1 MEKRA
6 VLKNYGLLGAMLAA
20 MLTGGVTGWLWPAAA
35 GTVRPLGQIFIN
47 LMFCVVVPLVFSSI
61 AGAIAGMRSVRRAG
75 RIMGVTVLTFVVT
88 GILAAVLMFLL
99 MKAFPP
105 VLTPWQSLPTEA
117 VGDYAAP
124 GQLLVN
130 FFTAEDF
137 VGLLS
142 RRAMLPLIVFSV
154 LLGFAAN
161 LAGGPDG
168 PVARGLTAVTQVMMQ
183 LIRLLTYYAPVA
195 FFAIFAGLV
204 ADYGPKIAG
213 AYGRA
218 MAVYYP
224 LCFVYLFTVFPL
236 MARLGLTC
244 ALLTGSTRS
253 KERRETLAGLAGGTI
268 DLCIGTHALLTGDVQ
283 YGRLGLVVTDEQ
295 HRFGVNQ
302 RAALSQK
309 AEAPHMLVLSAT
321 PIPRTLA
328 LVIYGDLD
336 VSVIDQLPPGRQKV
350 DTFALGE
357 SYRPRVNAFLRKQV
371 QEGHQ
376 VFIVCP
382 LVGDGDTLPDERK
395 AVTAYAKK
403 LQEET
408 FPDLR
413 VSVLH
418 GKMKPKE
425 KEKVMETFA
434 AGESDILV
442 STTVVEVGVD
452 VPNATC
458 MVVENAERFGL
469 SQLHQLRG
477 RVGRGQAKSYCI
489 LLSEHPSEETR
500 RRLKVMTRTN
510 NGFEI
515 SQEDLHLRG
524 PGDFFGQ
531 RQHGLP
537 TLKIADLA
545 CDMQLLEEAQ
555 SAARALL
562 CRDEDLSRPEH
573 RPLLERVR
581 ELFHDTAD
589 SMN

>member
-35 GTVRPLGQIFIN
+35 GTLRPLGQIFIN

-124 GQLLVN
+124 DQLLVN

-204 ADYGPKIAG
+204 ADYGPRIAG

-224 LCFVYLFTVFPL
+224 LCFVYLFTAFPL
-236 MARLGLTC
+236 MARLGGGRGGVGIMLRHIARPALTSLGTC
-244 ALLTGSTRS
+244 SSVATIPANLEAAEDTGISRDVAEMVIPLGATMHMDGS
-253 KERRETLAGLAGGTI
+253 CFSCVLKVAFLFGVFGLPFEGAGLFAEVLAVAVFSSVAMSGIPGGGYIAEFILCSLFFPDRMAVAYPIAVTIGNLVDPPATMVNAAG
-268 DLCIGTHALLTGDVQ
+268 DYAASF
-283 YGRLGLVVTDEQ
+283 LVARITEGSGWLERTDGE
-295 HRFGVNQ
+295 
-302 RAALSQK
+302 RAA
-309 AEAPHMLVLSAT
+309 
-321 PIPRTLA
+321 
-328 LVIYGDLD
+328 
-336 VSVIDQLPPGRQKV
+336 
-350 DTFALGE
+350 
-357 SYRPRVNAFLRKQV
+357 
-371 QEGHQ
+371 
-376 VFIVCP
+376 
-382 LVGDGDTLPDERK
+382 
-395 AVTAYAKK
+395 
-403 LQEET
+403 
-408 FPDLR
+408 
-413 VSVLH
+413 
-418 GKMKPKE
+418 
-425 KEKVMETFA
+425 
-434 AGESDILV
+434 
-442 STTVVEVGVD
+442 
-452 VPNATC
+452 
-458 MVVENAERFGL
+458 
-469 SQLHQLRG
+469 
-477 RVGRGQAKSYCI
+477 
-489 LLSEHPSEETR
+489 
-500 RRLKVMTRTN
+500 
-510 NGFEI
+510 
-515 SQEDLHLRG
+515 
-524 PGDFFGQ
+524 
-531 RQHGLP
+531 
-537 TLKIADLA
+537 
-545 CDMQLLEEAQ
+545 
-555 SAARALL
+555 
-562 CRDEDLSRPEH
+562 
-573 RPLLERVR
+573 
-581 ELFHDTAD
+581 
-589 SMN
+589 

>member
-35 GTVRPLGQIFIN
+35 GTLRPLGQIFIN

-124 GQLLVN
+124 DQLLVN

-224 LCFVYLFTVFPL
+224 LCFMYLFTAFPL
-236 MARLGLTC
+236 MARLGGGRGGVGIMLRHIARPALTSLGTC
-244 ALLTGSTRS
+244 SSVATIPANLEAAEDTGISRDVAEMVIPLGATMHMDGS
-253 KERRETLAGLAGGTI
+253 CFSCVLKVAFLFGVFGLPFEGAGLFAEVLAVAVFSSVAMSGIPGGGYIAEFILCSLFFPDRMAVAYPIAVTI
-268 DLCIGTHALLTGDVQ
+268 GN
-283 YGRLGLVVTDEQ
+283 LVD
-295 HRFGVNQ
+295 
-302 RAALSQK
+302 
-309 AEAPHMLVLSAT
+309 PPAT
-321 PIPRTLA
+321 M
-328 LVIYGDLD
+328 
-336 VSVIDQLPPGRQKV
+336 
-350 DTFALGE
+350 
-357 SYRPRVNAFLRKQV
+357 VNAAGDYVASFLVARIT
-371 QEGHQ
+371 EGS
-376 VFIVCP
+376 
-382 LVGDGDTLPDERK
+382 GW
-395 AVTAYAKK
+395 
-403 LQEET
+403 
-408 FPDLR
+408 
-413 VSVLH
+413 
-418 GKMKPKE
+418 
-425 KEKVMETFA
+425 
-434 AGESDILV
+434 
-442 STTVVEVGVD
+442 
-452 VPNATC
+452 
-458 MVVENAERFGL
+458 
-469 SQLHQLRG
+469 
-477 RVGRGQAKSYCI
+477 
-489 LLSEHPSEETR
+489 
-500 RRLKVMTRTN
+500 
-510 NGFEI
+510 
-515 SQEDLHLRG
+515 
-524 PGDFFGQ
+524 
-531 RQHGLP
+531 
-537 TLKIADLA
+537 
-545 CDMQLLEEAQ
+545 
-555 SAARALL
+555 
-562 CRDEDLSRPEH
+562 
-573 RPLLERVR
+573 LERTDGER
-581 ELFHDTAD
+581 TA
-589 SMN
+589 

>member
-105 VLTPWQSLPTEA
+105 VLTPWQSLPTET

-124 GQLLVN
+124 DQLLVN

-204 ADYGPKIAG
+204 ADYGPKLAG

-224 LCFVYLFTVFPL
+224 LCFVYLFTAFPL
-236 MARLGLTC
+236 MARLG
-244 ALLTGSTRS
+244 G
-253 KERRETLAGLAGGTI
+253 
-268 DLCIGTHALLTGDVQ
+268 
-283 YGRLGLVVTDEQ
+283 
-295 HRFGVNQ
+295 
-302 RAALSQK
+302 
-309 AEAPHMLVLSAT
+309 
-321 PIPRTLA
+321 
-328 LVIYGDLD
+328 
-336 VSVIDQLPPGRQKV
+336 
-350 DTFALGE
+350 
-357 SYRPRVNAFLRKQV
+357 
-371 QEGHQ
+371 
-376 VFIVCP
+376 
-382 LVGDGDTLPDERK
+382 
-395 AVTAYAKK
+395 
-403 LQEET
+403 
-408 FPDLR
+408 
-413 VSVLH
+413 
-418 GKMKPKE
+418 
-425 KEKVMETFA
+425 
-434 AGESDILV
+434 
-442 STTVVEVGVD
+442 
-452 VPNATC
+452 
-458 MVVENAERFGL
+458 
-469 SQLHQLRG
+469 
-477 RVGRGQAKSYCI
+477 GRGGVGI
-489 LLSEHPSEETR
+489 
-500 RRLKVMTRTN
+500 M
-510 NGFEI
+510 
-515 SQEDLHLRG
+515 LRHIARPALTSLG
-524 PGDFFGQ
+524 TCSSVATIPANLEATMHMDGSCFSCV
-531 RQHGLP
+531 
-537 TLKIADLA
+537 LKIAFVWGVFGQELTWGK
-545 CDMQLLEEAQ
+545 LLPIVAV
-555 SAARALL
+555 AV
-562 CRDEDLSRPEH
+562 LSSVGMSGVPGGGYIGEYIICS
-573 RPLLERVR
+573 
-581 ELFHDTAD
+581 LFFPRQMEMAFPILVAVGNLVDPPATMINSSGDYVVSFLVSRFVDGKDWLTRHQKG
-589 SMN
+589 

>member
-35 GTVRPLGQIFIN
+35 GALRPLGQIFIN

-124 GQLLVN
+124 DQLLVN

-204 ADYGPKIAG
+204 ADYGPRIAG

-224 LCFVYLFTVFPL
+224 LCFVYLFTAFPL
-236 MARLGLTC
+236 MARLGGGRGGVGIMLRHIARPALTSLGTC
-244 ALLTGSTRS
+244 SSVATIPANLEAAEDTGISRDVA
-253 KERRETLAGLAGGTI
+253 EMVIPLGGHHAHGRLVLQLRAEDRLCLGRIRAGAHMGKAAAHRGGGGAV
-268 DLCIGTHALLTGDVQ
+268 LCGDVRRPRR
-283 YGRLGLVVTDEQ
+283 RLHRGVHHLLPLLPPADGDGLPHSGGHRQSGGPARHHDQLLRGLCGLVS
-295 HRFGVNQ
+295 GV
-302 RAALSQK
+302 
-309 AEAPHMLVLSAT
+309 P
-321 PIPRTLA
+321 
-328 LVIYGDLD
+328 
-336 VSVIDQLPPGRQKV
+336 
-350 DTFALGE
+350 
-357 SYRPRVNAFLRKQV
+357 
-371 QEGHQ
+371 
-376 VFIVCP
+376 
-382 LVGDGDTLPDERK
+382 
-395 AVTAYAKK
+395 
-403 LQEET
+403 
-408 FPDLR
+408 
-413 VSVLH
+413 
-418 GKMKPKE
+418 
-425 KEKVMETFA
+425 
-434 AGESDILV
+434 
-442 STTVVEVGVD
+442 
-452 VPNATC
+452 
-458 MVVENAERFGL
+458 
-469 SQLHQLRG
+469 LRG
-477 RVGRGQAKSYCI
+477 RQRLAHPPSKGIAKA
-489 LLSEHPSEETR
+489 PS
-500 RRLKVMTRTN
+500 
-510 NGFEI
+510 GI
-515 SQEDLHLRG
+515 DG
-524 PGDFFGQ
+524 CP
-531 RQHGLP
+531 
-537 TLKIADLA
+537 
-545 CDMQLLEEAQ
+545 
-555 SAARALL
+555 
-562 CRDEDLSRPEH
+562 
-573 RPLLERVR
+573 
-581 ELFHDTAD
+581 
-589 SMN
+589 

>member
-35 GTVRPLGQIFIN
+35 GTLRPLGQIFIN

-124 GQLLVN
+124 DQLLVN

-204 ADYGPKIAG
+204 ADYGPRIAG

-224 LCFVYLFTVFPL
+224 LCFVYLFTAFPL
-236 MARLGLTC
+236 MARLGGGRGGVGIMLRHIARPALTSLGTC
-244 ALLTGSTRS
+244 SSVATIPANLEAAEDTGISRDVAEMVIPLGATMHMDGSVFSAILKISFLFGFFGMPFDGIGTYVTALMIAIFSGIAMS
-253 KERRETLAGLAGGTI
+253 GVAGGGFVGEMVIVSLFFPEQMGIAFPVIATI
-268 DLCIGTHALLTGDVQ
+268 G
-283 YGRLGLVVTDEQ
+283 
-295 HRFGVNQ
+295 
-302 RAALSQK
+302 
-309 AEAPHMLVLSAT
+309 
-321 PIPRTLA
+321 A
-328 LVIYGDLD
+328 LVD
-336 VSVIDQLPPGRQKV
+336 PPA
-350 DTFALGE
+350 TCIN
-357 SYRPRVNAFLRKQV
+357 SS
-371 QEGHQ
+371 
-376 VFIVCP
+376 
-382 LVGDGDTLPDERK
+382 GDTVSSMIVARFVEGKDWFQ
-395 AVTAYAKK
+395 KK
-403 LQEET
+403 Q
-408 FPDLR
+408 
-413 VSVLH
+413 
-418 GKMKPKE
+418 
-425 KEKVMETFA
+425 
-434 AGESDILV
+434 
-442 STTVVEVGVD
+442 
-452 VPNATC
+452 
-458 MVVENAERFGL
+458 AERAEKAG
-469 SQLHQLRG
+469 
-477 RVGRGQAKSYCI
+477 A
-489 LLSEHPSEETR
+489 
-500 RRLKVMTRTN
+500 
-510 NGFEI
+510 
-515 SQEDLHLRG
+515 
-524 PGDFFGQ
+524 
-531 RQHGLP
+531 
-537 TLKIADLA
+537 
-545 CDMQLLEEAQ
+545 
-555 SAARALL
+555 
-562 CRDEDLSRPEH
+562 
-573 RPLLERVR
+573 
-581 ELFHDTAD
+581 
-589 SMN
+589 